1 MLAPPLEALDGL
13 ETLVEG
19 LQDDV
24 DELSVVRDE
33 SDPEVLDIRGDLAV
47 LLDEKICFIF
57 IFSSIIFFFLSF
69 FANLLDFQVSQQI
82 EVFGLRFASRG
93 WQEVIDRLLLDFV
106 SWKLCCVIED
116 DVCVE

>member
-1 MLAPPLEALDGL
+1 MLAPPLEALDSL
-13 ETLVEG
+13 ETLAEG

-47 LLDEKICFIF
+47 LLNEKICFIVLF
-57 IFSSIIFFFLSF
+57 TAIIVIFLSF

-93 WQEVIDRLLLDFV
+93 RQEVVDWLLLDLFGR
-106 SWKLCCVIED
+106 KLCCVIED